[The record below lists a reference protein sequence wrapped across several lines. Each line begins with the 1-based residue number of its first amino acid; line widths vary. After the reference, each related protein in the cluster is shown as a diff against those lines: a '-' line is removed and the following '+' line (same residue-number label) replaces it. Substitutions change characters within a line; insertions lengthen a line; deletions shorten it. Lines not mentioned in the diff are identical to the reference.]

1 MTVYFL
7 ITAFVVVIAPRTG
20 VLYMLAIG
28 LGQGRR
34 AVPMAAFGCTMGI
47 LPHLLAAIF
56 GLATLLH
63 QSSLLFAIVKW
74 AGVSYLLYLGWQ
86 MLRSQGPLALSSA
99 PKQHSGWQIARQGA
113 LINILNPK
121 LSIFFLALLPPF
133 LSGAPEAASREII
146 GLGTIFMVMTFFV
159 FLLYGVFCTIAR
171 DRLLTSQHVMHW
183 FNRSFAVLFFTP
195 GAKLAV
201 ERL

>member
-1 MTVYFL
+1 M
-7 ITAFVVVIAPRTG
+7 
-20 VLYMLAIG
+20 
-28 LGQGRR
+28 
-34 AVPMAAFGCTMGI
+34 
-47 LPHLLAAIF
+47 
-56 GLATLLH
+56 
-63 QSSLLFAIVKW
+63 
-74 AGVSYLLYLGWQ
+74 
-86 MLRSQGPLALSSA
+86 
-99 PKQHSGWQIARQGA
+99 
-113 LINILNPK
+113 INILNPK

>member
-28 LGQGRR
+28 LGQSRR
-34 AVPMAAFGCTMGI
+34 AVPMAAFGCTLGI

-56 GLATLLH
+56 GLATLLQ

-99 PKQHSGWQIARQGA
+99 PKQHSGWQVARQGA
-113 LINILNPK
+113 LINVLNPK

-133 LSGAPEAASREII
+133 LTGAPEAASREII

-159 FLLYGVFCTIAR
+159 FILYGVFCTIAR
-171 DRLLTSQHVMHW
+171 DRLLAST
-183 FNRSFAVLFFTP
+183 
-195 GAKLAV
+195 
-201 ERL
+201 

>member
-28 LGQGRR
+28 LGQSRR
-34 AVPMAAFGCTMGI
+34 AVPMAAFGFTLGI

-56 GLATLLH
+56 GLATLLQ

-99 PKQHSGWQIARQGA
+99 PKQHSGWQGA

>member
-28 LGQGRR
+28 LGQSRR
-34 AVPMAAFGCTMGI
+34 AVPMAAFGFTLGI

-99 PKQHSGWQIARQGA
+99 PKQHSGWQGA

-159 FLLYGVFCTIAR
+159 FILYGVFCTIAR
-171 DRLLTSQHVMHW
+171 DRLLTSQHVMRW
-183 FNRSFAVLFFTP
+183 FNRSFAALFFAL

>member
-28 LGQGRR
+28 LGQSRR
-34 AVPMAAFGCTMGI
+34 AVPMAAFGFTLGI

-56 GLATLLH
+56 GLATLLQ

-99 PKQHSGWQIARQGA
+99 PKQHSGWQGA

-183 FNRSFAVLFFTP
+183 FNRSFAALFFTP

>member
-28 LGQGRR
+28 LGQSRR
-34 AVPMAAFGCTMGI
+34 AVPMAAFGFTLGI

-56 GLATLLH
+56 GLATLLQ

-99 PKQHSGWQIARQGA
+99 PKQHSG
-113 LINILNPK
+113 
-121 LSIFFLALLPPF
+121 
-133 LSGAPEAASREII
+133 
-146 GLGTIFMVMTFFV
+146 
-159 FLLYGVFCTIAR
+159 
-171 DRLLTSQHVMHW
+171 
-183 FNRSFAVLFFTP
+183 
-195 GAKLAV
+195 
-201 ERL
+201 

>member
-28 LGQGRR
+28 LGQSRR
-34 AVPMAAFGCTMGI
+34 AVPMAAFGFTLGI

-56 GLATLLH
+56 GLATLLQ

-99 PKQHSGWQIARQGA
+99 PKQHSGWQGA

-133 LSGAPEAASREII
+133 LTGAPEAASREII